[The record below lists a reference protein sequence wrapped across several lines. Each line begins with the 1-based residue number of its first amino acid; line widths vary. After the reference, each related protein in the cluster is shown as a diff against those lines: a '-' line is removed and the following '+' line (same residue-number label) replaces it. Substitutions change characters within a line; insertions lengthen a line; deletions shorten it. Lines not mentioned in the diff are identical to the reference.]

1 MNDVKMYELV
11 YYTVL
16 EYAYYD
22 VRARMYVMSSSL
34 SREPSFIYPV
44 QTSND

>member
-22 VRARMYVMSSSL
+22 VRARMYVMSSS
-34 SREPSFIYPV
+34 FIYLSCTDL
-44 QTSND
+44 Q

>member
-22 VRARMYVMSSSL
+22 VRARMYVMSSSFIKRALIYL
-34 SREPSFIYPV
+34 SCTDL
-44 QTSND
+44 Q

>member
-11 YYTVL
+11 YYTVRS
-16 EYAYYD
+16 YAYYD
-22 VRARMYVMSSSL
+22 VRARMYVMSSS
-34 SREPSFIYPV
+34 FFPV

>member
-22 VRARMYVMSSSL
+22 VRARMYVMSSSFKRALIYL
-34 SREPSFIYPV
+34 SCTDL
-44 QTSND
+44 Q